1 VGNAIFV
8 GGTASNVGKSWM
20 ATALCRTLYRRGVR
34 VAPFKAQNMSNNSFP
49 CVGGGE
55 IGRSQVAQAEACGLM
70 PEPAMNPVLLKPTGD
85 SCSQVILHGKVWK
98 TVHAKEYYEH
108 APFLRQEAL
117 TAFEDLAR
125 RFDTVVMEGAG
136 SVAEINLWGRDFTN
150 LSMAEAVQAR
160 CLLVADIERGG
171 VFASILGTLDL
182 LPPAYRRLVR
192 TFAVNRFRG
201 DRALFAD
208 GISILEERSQLP
220 CLGLFPFVREV
231 HVDAED
237 SLSAV
242 SAGSDEAHPKIAIL
256 RFPRISN
263 TTDFRLLPQAD
274 WLERPNSERYEF
286 IFLPGTKSTLA
297 DLAWLRSCG
306 LDSWLLAQQAEG
318 AHIVGIC
325 GGYQM
330 LGESIDDPEGIDGT
344 PGCVAG
350 LGLLPV
356 RTVMEPEK
364 TTRVRSAQ
372 TPAGARFQ
380 AYEIHMGRTEQV
392 ERLAPFAIL
401 DDGSPEGA
409 RKGRV
414 TGTYLHGALESAE
427 LVSELFGFTPRVTD
441 SKSWNYDALADWLET
456 FSSREILEELLTG
469 GQSLQSQDQVLVRSK
484 SI

>member
-1 VGNAIFV
+1 
-8 GGTASNVGKSWM
+8 
-20 ATALCRTLYRRGVR
+20 
-34 VAPFKAQNMSNNSFP
+34 MSNNSFP
-49 CVGGGE
+49 CLIGGE
-55 IGRSQVAQAEACGLM
+55 IGRSQVAQAEACGLE

-117 TAFEDLAR
+117 TAYEDLAR
-125 RFDTVVMEGAG
+125 RFDVVVMEGAG

-150 LSMAEAVQAR
+150 LSMAEAAQAK

-182 LPPAYRRLVR
+182 LPPAYRRLVH

-208 GISILEERSQLP
+208 GVSILEERSQLP
-220 CLGLFPFVREV
+220 CLGVFPFVRDV

-237 SLSAV
+237 SLASV
-242 SAGSDEAHPKIAIL
+242 SPASNESHPKIAIL

-274 WLERPNSERYEF
+274 WLDRPNSQDYEF
-286 IFLPGTKSTLA
+286 ILLPGTKSTVA
-297 DLAWLRSCG
+297 DLAWLQSSG
-306 LDSWLLAQQAEG
+306 LGAWLLAQHAEG
-318 AHIVGIC
+318 AQVLGIC

-330 LGESIDDPEGIDGT
+330 LGESIDDPDGIDGT
-344 PGCVAG
+344 PGCGTGRVVG

-356 RTVMEPEK
+356 KTVMEPEK
-364 TTRVRSAQ
+364 TTRIRNAQ
-372 TPAGARFQ
+372 TPAGTRFQ
-380 AYEIHMGRTEQV
+380 AYEIHMGRTEKLEAV
-392 ERLAPFAIL
+392 TPFAIL

-414 TGTYLHGALESAE
+414 AGTYLHGALESTA
-427 LVSELFGFTPRVTD
+427 LVTELFRFTPRANDT
-441 SKSWNYDALADWLET
+441 KARNYDALADWLEA
-456 FSSREILEELLTG
+456 FSSRKVLDELLAG
-469 GQSLQSQDQVLVRSK
+469 SQPLQSQDQILVRSE
-484 SI
+484 SV

>member
-1 VGNAIFV
+1 VSKAIFV

-20 ATALCRTLYRRGVR
+20 ATALCRTLFRRGVR

-49 CVGGGE
+49 CLSGGE
-55 IGRSQVAQAEACGLM
+55 IGRSQVAQAEACGLE

-108 APFLRQEAL
+108 TPFLRQETL
-117 TAFEDLAR
+117 TAYEDLAR
-125 RFDTVVMEGAG
+125 RFDVVVMEGAG

-150 LSMAEAVQAR
+150 LSMAEAVQAK

-182 LPPAYRRLVR
+182 LPPAYRRLIH

-208 GISILEERSQLP
+208 GVSILEERSQLP
-220 CLGLFPFVREV
+220 CLGVFPFVRDV

-237 SLSAV
+237 SLASVTPA
-242 SAGSDEAHPKIAIL
+242 SNESHPKIAIL

-274 WLERPNSERYEF
+274 WLERPNSQRYEF
-286 IFLPGTKSTLA
+286 ILLPGTKSTVA
-297 DLAWLRSCG
+297 DLGWLRSSG
-306 LDSWLLAQQAEG
+306 LDSWLLRQHAEG
-318 AHIVGIC
+318 AQVLGIC

-330 LGESIDDPEGIDGT
+330 LGESIDDPEGVDGS
-344 PGCVAG
+344 PGCVMG

-364 TTRVRSAQ
+364 TTRIRNAQ
-372 TPAGARFQ
+372 TQAGTRFQ
-380 AYEIHMGRTEQV
+380 AYEIHMGRTEQL
-392 ERLAPFAIL
+392 EALAPFALL

-409 RKGRV
+409 RKERV
-414 TGTYLHGALESAE
+414 AGTYLHGALESAA
-427 LVSELFGFTPRVTD
+427 LVSELFGFTPRANETKVQ
-441 SKSWNYDALADWLET
+441 NYDALADWLEA
-456 FSSREILEELLTG
+456 FSSRKVLDELLAG
-469 GQSLQSQDQVLVRSK
+469 GEPLQSQDQILVRSE
-484 SI
+484 SV